1 MEIFSASDV
10 RPRVQ
15 SHPVGKS
22 RTKQSFREES
32 EITNILKRYVKT
44 GIADHMNAHSGEY
57 GFASSV
63 DFHQAMN
70 VVTKADQMFEA
81 LPAELRKR
89 FNGAPGEFLDFVQN
103 PENQEEMI
111 KLGLAT
117 RTAEVERKPV
127 VAAAEAESAPIT
139 PEVVVDPPGEVAP
152 AEGSEETP

>member
-32 EITNILKRYVKT
+32 EISNILSRYVRT
-44 GIADHMNAHSGEY
+44 GVADHMNAHEGEY
-57 GFASSV
+57 GFASSL

-70 VVTKADQMFEA
+70 LVTKADQMFEA
-81 LPAELRKR
+81 LPAVLRKR

-111 KLGLAT
+111 KLGLAN
-117 RTAEVERKPV
+117 RKAGVEREPV
-127 VAAAEAESAPIT
+127 VADPVAESAPIT
-139 PEVVVDPPGEVAP
+139 PEVVLDAPGDLAA
-152 AEGSEETP
+152 AEGPVEAP